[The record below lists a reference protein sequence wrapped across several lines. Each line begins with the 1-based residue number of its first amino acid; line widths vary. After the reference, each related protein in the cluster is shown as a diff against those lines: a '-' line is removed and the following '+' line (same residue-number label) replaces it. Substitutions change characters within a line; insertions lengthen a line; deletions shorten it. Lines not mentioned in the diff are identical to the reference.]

1 MSLESLIGGQIG
13 EEFVFLMRLAIWRI
27 CIMQNKLTK
36 DEVLNHFNI
45 LYDDLP
51 ESIQLQLDK
60 FFPIQYDELNSE
72 QYKEYYELCLEMLN
86 KKLEVDWQDDWFS
99 VLQNLQT
106 NDDNVKSII
115 RPKWFRESAFVNIQN
130 CLSLT
135 ETPYVDWEYQ
145 LITRQ
150 MLFYTHLKDI
160 ENICEFGSGSGTNF
174 YLINEIL
181 QDKSFILSDI
191 SVTSLKI
198 IEELK
203 RKLNRNNLTHSNIDI
218 EQDIDLQ
225 LPDNTAVITTSVL
238 EQIGDNY
245 KNFINFI
252 LKEKPQIVINVEPI
266 VELLDSK
273 NGFDNVMNLYC
284 EKRKYLTGYL
294 TELEKLEKQKKI
306 KIIMKKRTMVSGTF
320 IENSVLIW
328 KVL

>member
-1 MSLESLIGGQIG
+1 M
-13 EEFVFLMRLAIWRI
+13 
-27 CIMQNKLTK
+27 
-36 DEVLNHFNI
+36 LNHFNI
-45 LYDDLP
+45 LYDNLP
-51 ESIQLQLDK
+51 KSIQLQLDK
-60 FFPIQYDELNSE
+60 FFPIQYNELNSE
-72 QYKEYYELCLEMLN
+72 QYNEYYELCLKMLN

-115 RPKWFRESAFVNIQN
+115 RPKWFRKSAFVNIQN

-160 ENICEFGSGSGTNF
+160 DNICEFGSGSGTNF
-174 YLINEIL
+174 YLINKIL
-181 QDKSFILSDI
+181 QDKNFILSDI

-198 IEELK
+198 IQELK
-203 RKLNRNNLTHSNIDI
+203 RKLNRNNLTYSNIDI

-245 KNFINFI
+245 KNFIKFI

>member
-1 MSLESLIGGQIG
+1 
-13 EEFVFLMRLAIWRI
+13 
-27 CIMQNKLTK
+27 MQNKLTK

-86 KKLEVDWQDDWFS
+86 KKLEIDWQDDWFN
-99 VLQNLQT
+99 VLQNLRT
-106 NDDNVKSII
+106 NNENVKSII

-135 ETPYVDWEYQ
+135 ETSYVDWEYQ

-150 MLFYTHLKDI
+150 MLFYTHLRDI

-181 QDKSFILSDI
+181 QNKNFILSDI

-203 RKLNRNNLTHSNIDI
+203 RKLNRNNLTYSNIDI

-284 EKRKYLTGYL
+284 EKRKYLAGYL

>member
-1 MSLESLIGGQIG
+1 
-13 EEFVFLMRLAIWRI
+13 
-27 CIMQNKLTK
+27 MQNKLTK

-99 VLQNLQT
+99 VLQNLRT
-106 NDDNVKSII
+106 NNDNVKSII

-181 QDKSFILSDI
+181 QNKNFILSDI

-203 RKLNRNNLTHSNIDI
+203 RKLNRNNLTYSNIDI

-284 EKRKYLTGYL
+284 EKRKYLAGYL

>member
-1 MSLESLIGGQIG
+1 
-13 EEFVFLMRLAIWRI
+13 
-27 CIMQNKLTK
+27 MQNKLTK

-106 NDDNVKSII
+106 NNDNVKSII

-150 MLFYTHLKDI
+150 MLFYTHLRDI
-160 ENICEFGSGSGTNF
+160 ENICEFGSGSGANF

-181 QDKSFILSDI
+181 QDKNFILSDI

-225 LPDNTAVITTSVL
+225 LPDNSAVITTSVL

-284 EKRKYLTGYL
+284 EKRKYLAGYL

>member
-1 MSLESLIGGQIG
+1 
-13 EEFVFLMRLAIWRI
+13 
-27 CIMQNKLTK
+27 MQNKLTK

-45 LYDDLP
+45 LYDNLP

-86 KKLEVDWQDDWFS
+86 KKLEVDWQDDWFN
-99 VLQNLQT
+99 VLQNLRT
-106 NDDNVKSII
+106 NNENVKSII
-115 RPKWFRESAFVNIQN
+115 RPKWFRKSAFVNIQN

-135 ETPYVDWEYQ
+135 ETSYVDWEYQ

-150 MLFYTHLKDI
+150 MLFYTHLRDI

-181 QDKSFILSDI
+181 QNKNFILSDI

-203 RKLNRNNLTHSNIDI
+203 RKLNRNNLTYSNIDI

-284 EKRKYLTGYL
+284 EKRKYLAGYL

>member
-1 MSLESLIGGQIG
+1 
-13 EEFVFLMRLAIWRI
+13 
-27 CIMQNKLTK
+27 MQNKLTT

-51 ESIQLQLDK
+51 QSIQLQLDK
-60 FFPIQYDELNSE
+60 FFPIQYNELDSE

-106 NDDNVKSII
+106 NNDNVKSII
-115 RPKWFRESAFVNIQN
+115 RPKWFRESAFVNIHN

-160 ENICEFGSGSGTNF
+160 ENICEFGSGSGANF

-181 QDKSFILSDI
+181 QDKNFILSDI

-203 RKLNRNNLTHSNIDI
+203 RKLNRNNLTYSNIDI

-284 EKRKYLTGYL
+284 EKRKYLAGYL

>member
-1 MSLESLIGGQIG
+1 
-13 EEFVFLMRLAIWRI
+13 
-27 CIMQNKLTK
+27 MQNKLTK

-99 VLQNLQT
+99 VLQNLRT

-135 ETPYVDWEYQ
+135 ETSYVDWEYQ

-181 QDKSFILSDI
+181 QNKNFILSDI

-203 RKLNRNNLTHSNIDI
+203 RKLNRNNLTYSNIDI

-284 EKRKYLTGYL
+284 EKRKYLAGYL

>member
-1 MSLESLIGGQIG
+1 
-13 EEFVFLMRLAIWRI
+13 
-27 CIMQNKLTK
+27 MQNKLTK

-99 VLQNLQT
+99 VLQNLRT

-181 QDKSFILSDI
+181 QNKNFILSDI

-203 RKLNRNNLTHSNIDI
+203 RKLNRNNLIYSNIDI

-284 EKRKYLTGYL
+284 EKRKYLAGYL

>member
-1 MSLESLIGGQIG
+1 
-13 EEFVFLMRLAIWRI
+13 
-27 CIMQNKLTK
+27 MQNKLTK

-86 KKLEVDWQDDWFS
+86 KKLEVDWQDDWFN
-99 VLQNLQT
+99 VLQNLRT
-106 NDDNVKSII
+106 NNENVKSII
-115 RPKWFRESAFVNIQN
+115 RPKWFRKSAFVNIQN

-181 QDKSFILSDI
+181 QNKSFILSDI

-203 RKLNRNNLTHSNIDI
+203 RKLNRNNLTYSNIDI

-238 EQIGDNY
+238 EQVGDNY

-252 LKEKPQIVINVEPI
+252 LKEKPQIVINIEPI

-273 NGFDNVMNLYC
+273 GKFDNVMNLYC
-284 EKRKYLTGYL
+284 EKRKYLIGYL
-294 TELEKLEKQKKI
+294 TELEKLERQKRI
-306 KIIMKKRTMVSGTF
+306 KIVMKKRTMVSGTF

>member
-1 MSLESLIGGQIG
+1 
-13 EEFVFLMRLAIWRI
+13 
-27 CIMQNKLTK
+27 MQHKLTK
-36 DEVLNHFNI
+36 DDVLNHFNI

-51 ESIQLQLDK
+51 QTIKIQLDK
-60 FFPIQYDELNSE
+60 FFPINYNELDSE
-72 QYKEYYELCLEMLN
+72 QYKEYYELCLGVLN
-86 KKLEVDWQDDWFS
+86 KKLEIDWQDDWFS
-99 VLQNLQT
+99 VLQNLET
-106 NDDNVKSII
+106 NNENVKLII

-135 ETPYVDWEYQ
+135 KTPYVDWEYQ

-160 ENICEFGSGSGTNF
+160 ENICEFGSGSGANF

-203 RKLNRNNLTHSNIDI
+203 RKLNRNNLTYSNIDI

-284 EKRKYLTGYL
+284 EKRKYLAGYL

>member
-1 MSLESLIGGQIG
+1 
-13 EEFVFLMRLAIWRI
+13 
-27 CIMQNKLTK
+27 MQNKLTK

-51 ESIQLQLDK
+51 KSIQLQLDK
-60 FFPIQYDELNSE
+60 FFPIQYNELNSE
-72 QYKEYYELCLEMLN
+72 QYNEYYELCLEMLN

-99 VLQNLQT
+99 VLQNLRT
-106 NDDNVKSII
+106 NNDNVKSII
-115 RPKWFRESAFVNIQN
+115 RPKWFRKNAFVNIQN

-160 ENICEFGSGSGTNF
+160 DNICEFGSGSGTNF
-174 YLINEIL
+174 YLINQIL
-181 QDKSFILSDI
+181 QDKNFILSDI

-198 IEELK
+198 IQELK
-203 RKLNRNNLTHSNIDI
+203 RKLNRNNLTYSNIDI
-218 EQDIDLQ
+218 EQDIDLK
-225 LPDNTAVITTSVL
+225 LSDNTAVITTSVL

-245 KNFINFI
+245 NNFINFI

-273 NGFDNVMNLYC
+273 SGFDNVMNLYC

>member
-1 MSLESLIGGQIG
+1 M
-13 EEFVFLMRLAIWRI
+13 
-27 CIMQNKLTK
+27 
-36 DEVLNHFNI
+36 
-45 LYDDLP
+45 YDDLP
-51 ESIQLQLDK
+51 KSIQLQLDK
-60 FFPIQYDELNSE
+60 FFPIQYNELNSE
-72 QYKEYYELCLEMLN
+72 QYNEYYELCLEMLN

-99 VLQNLQT
+99 VLQNLRT
-106 NDDNVKSII
+106 NNDNVKSII
-115 RPKWFRESAFVNIQN
+115 RPKWFRKNAFVNIQN

-150 MLFYTHLKDI
+150 MLFYTHLKDVD
-160 ENICEFGSGSGTNF
+160 NICEFGSGSGTNF
-174 YLINEIL
+174 YLINQIL
-181 QDKSFILSDI
+181 QDKNFILSDI

-198 IEELK
+198 IQELK
-203 RKLNRNNLTHSNIDI
+203 RKLNRNNLTYSNIDI
-218 EQDIDLQ
+218 EQDIDLE

-245 KNFINFI
+245 NNFINFI

-273 NGFDNVMNLYC
+273 SGFDNVMNLYC

>member
-1 MSLESLIGGQIG
+1 
-13 EEFVFLMRLAIWRI
+13 
-27 CIMQNKLTK
+27 MQNKLTK

-51 ESIQLQLDK
+51 KSIQLQLDK
-60 FFPIQYDELNSE
+60 FFPIQYNELNSE
-72 QYKEYYELCLEMLN
+72 QYNEYYELCLEMLN

-99 VLQNLQT
+99 VLQNLRT
-106 NDDNVKSII
+106 NNDNVKSII
-115 RPKWFRESAFVNIQN
+115 RPKWFRKNAFVNIQN

-150 MLFYTHLKDI
+150 MLFYTHLKDMD
-160 ENICEFGSGSGTNF
+160 NICEFGSGSGTNF
-174 YLINEIL
+174 YLINQIL
-181 QDKSFILSDI
+181 QDKNFILSDI

-198 IEELK
+198 IQELK
-203 RKLNRNNLTHSNIDI
+203 RKLNRNNLTYSNIDI
-218 EQDIDLQ
+218 EQDIDLE

-245 KNFINFI
+245 NNFINFI

-273 NGFDNVMNLYC
+273 SGFDNVMNLYC

>member
-1 MSLESLIGGQIG
+1 
-13 EEFVFLMRLAIWRI
+13 
-27 CIMQNKLTK
+27 MQNKLTK

-86 KKLEVDWQDDWFS
+86 KKLEIDWQDDWFN
-99 VLQNLQT
+99 VLQNLRT
-106 NDDNVKSII
+106 NNDNVKSII

-160 ENICEFGSGSGTNF
+160 ENICEFGSGSGANF

-181 QDKSFILSDI
+181 QDKNFILSDI

-203 RKLNRNNLTHSNIDI
+203 RKLNRNNLIYSNIDI

-284 EKRKYLTGYL
+284 EKRKYLAGYL

>member
-1 MSLESLIGGQIG
+1 
-13 EEFVFLMRLAIWRI
+13 
-27 CIMQNKLTK
+27 MQNKLTK

-106 NDDNVKSII
+106 NNDNVKSII

-150 MLFYTHLKDI
+150 MLFYTHLRDI

-181 QDKSFILSDI
+181 QNKNFILSDI

-203 RKLNRNNLTHSNIDI
+203 RKLNRNNLTYSNIDI

-284 EKRKYLTGYL
+284 EKRKYLAGYL

>member
-1 MSLESLIGGQIG
+1 
-13 EEFVFLMRLAIWRI
+13 
-27 CIMQNKLTK
+27 MQNKLTT

-51 ESIQLQLDK
+51 QSIQLQLDK
-60 FFPIQYDELNSE
+60 FFPIQYNELDSE

-106 NDDNVKSII
+106 NNDNVKSII
-115 RPKWFRESAFVNIQN
+115 RPKWFRESAFVNIHN

-160 ENICEFGSGSGTNF
+160 ENICEFGSGSGANF

-181 QDKSFILSDI
+181 QDKNFILSDI

-203 RKLNRNNLTHSNIDI
+203 RKLNRNNLIYSNIDI

-284 EKRKYLTGYL
+284 EKRKYLAGYL

>member
-1 MSLESLIGGQIG
+1 
-13 EEFVFLMRLAIWRI
+13 
-27 CIMQNKLTK
+27 MQNKLTK

-86 KKLEVDWQDDWFS
+86 KKLEIDWQDDWFN
-99 VLQNLQT
+99 VLQNLRT
-106 NDDNVKSII
+106 NNENVKSII

-181 QDKSFILSDI
+181 QNKNFILSDI

-203 RKLNRNNLTHSNIDI
+203 RKLNRNNLIYSNIDI

-238 EQIGDNY
+238 EQVGDNY

-284 EKRKYLTGYL
+284 EKRKYLAGYL

>member
-1 MSLESLIGGQIG
+1 
-13 EEFVFLMRLAIWRI
+13 
-27 CIMQNKLTK
+27 MQNKLTK

-86 KKLEVDWQDDWFS
+86 KKLEIDWQDDWFS

-106 NDDNVKSII
+106 NNENVKLII

-135 ETPYVDWEYQ
+135 KTPYVDWEYQ

-160 ENICEFGSGSGTNF
+160 ENICEFGSGSGANF

-181 QDKSFILSDI
+181 QDKNFILSDI

-203 RKLNRNNLTHSNIDI
+203 RKLNRNNLTYSNIDI

-284 EKRKYLTGYL
+284 EKRKYLAGYL

>member
-1 MSLESLIGGQIG
+1 
-13 EEFVFLMRLAIWRI
+13 
-27 CIMQNKLTK
+27 MQNKLTK
-36 DEVLNHFNI
+36 GEVLNHFNI

-60 FFPIQYDELNSE
+60 FFPIQYNELDSE

-86 KKLEVDWQDDWFS
+86 KKLEVDWQDDWFN

-135 ETPYVDWEYQ
+135 KTPYVDWEYQ

-203 RKLNRNNLTHSNIDI
+203 RKLNRNNLTYSNIDI

-266 VELLDSK
+266 VELLHSK
-273 NGFDNVMNLYC
+273 DGFDNVMNLYC
-284 EKRKYLTGYL
+284 EKRKYLAGYL

>member
-1 MSLESLIGGQIG
+1 
-13 EEFVFLMRLAIWRI
+13 
-27 CIMQNKLTK
+27 MQNKLTK

-51 ESIQLQLDK
+51 KSIQLQLDK
-60 FFPIQYDELNSE
+60 FFPIQYNELNSE
-72 QYKEYYELCLEMLN
+72 QYNEYYELCLKMLN

-115 RPKWFRESAFVNIQN
+115 RPKWFRKSAFVNIQN

-174 YLINEIL
+174 YLINKIL
-181 QDKSFILSDI
+181 QNKNFILSDI

-198 IEELK
+198 IQELK
-203 RKLNRNNLTHSNIDI
+203 RKLNRNNLTYSNIDI

-245 KNFINFI
+245 KNFIKFI

>member
-1 MSLESLIGGQIG
+1 
-13 EEFVFLMRLAIWRI
+13 
-27 CIMQNKLTK
+27 MQNKLTK

-51 ESIQLQLDK
+51 RSIQLQLDK
-60 FFPIQYDELNSE
+60 FFPIQYNELNSE
-72 QYKEYYELCLEMLN
+72 QYNEYYELCLEMLN

-99 VLQNLQT
+99 VLQNLRT
-106 NDDNVKSII
+106 NNDNVKSII
-115 RPKWFRESAFVNIQN
+115 RPKWFRKNAFVNIQN

-135 ETPYVDWEYQ
+135 ETPYLDWEYQ

-160 ENICEFGSGSGTNF
+160 DNICEFGSGSGTNF
-174 YLINEIL
+174 YLINQIL
-181 QDKSFILSDI
+181 QDKNFILSDI

-198 IEELK
+198 IQELK
-203 RKLNRNNLTHSNIDI
+203 RKLNRNNLTYSNIDI
-218 EQDIDLQ
+218 EQDIDLE

-245 KNFINFI
+245 NNFINFI

>member
-1 MSLESLIGGQIG
+1 
-13 EEFVFLMRLAIWRI
+13 
-27 CIMQNKLTK
+27 MQHKLTK
-36 DEVLNHFNI
+36 DDVLNHFNI

-51 ESIQLQLDK
+51 QTIKIQLDK
-60 FFPIQYDELNSE
+60 FFPINYNELDSE
-72 QYKEYYELCLEMLN
+72 QYKEYYELCLGVLN
-86 KKLEVDWQDDWFS
+86 KKLEIDWQDDWFS
-99 VLQNLQT
+99 VLQNLET
-106 NDDNVKSII
+106 NNENVKLII

-135 ETPYVDWEYQ
+135 KTPYVDWEYQ

-181 QDKSFILSDI
+181 QNKSFILSDI

-203 RKLNRNNLTHSNIDI
+203 RKLNRNNLTYSNIDI

-238 EQIGDNY
+238 EQVGDNY

-252 LKEKPQIVINVEPI
+252 LKEKPQIVINIEPI

-273 NGFDNVMNLYC
+273 GKFDNVMNLYC
-284 EKRKYLTGYL
+284 EKRKYLIGYL
-294 TELEKLEKQKKI
+294 TELEKLERQKRI
-306 KIIMKKRTMVSGTF
+306 KIVMKKRTMVSGTF

>member
-1 MSLESLIGGQIG
+1 
-13 EEFVFLMRLAIWRI
+13 
-27 CIMQNKLTK
+27 MQHKLTK
-36 DEVLNHFNI
+36 DDVLNHFNI

-51 ESIQLQLDK
+51 QTIKIQLDK
-60 FFPIQYDELNSE
+60 FFPINYNELDSE
-72 QYKEYYELCLEMLN
+72 QYKEYYELCLGVLN
-86 KKLEVDWQDDWFS
+86 KKLEIDWQDDWFS

-106 NDDNVKSII
+106 NNENVKLII

-135 ETPYVDWEYQ
+135 KTPYVDWEYQ

-160 ENICEFGSGSGTNF
+160 ENICEFGSGSGANF

-181 QDKSFILSDI
+181 QDKNFILSDI

-203 RKLNRNNLTHSNIDI
+203 RKLNRNNLTYSNIDI

-252 LKEKPQIVINVEPI
+252 LKEKPQIVINIEPI

-273 NGFDNVMNLYC
+273 GKFDNVMNLYC
-284 EKRKYLTGYL
+284 EKRKYLIGYL
-294 TELEKLEKQKKI
+294 TELEKLERQKRI
-306 KIIMKKRTMVSGTF
+306 KIVMKKRTMVSGTF

>member
-1 MSLESLIGGQIG
+1 
-13 EEFVFLMRLAIWRI
+13 
-27 CIMQNKLTK
+27 MQNKLTK

-86 KKLEVDWQDDWFS
+86 KKLEIDWQDDWFN
-99 VLQNLQT
+99 VLQNLRT
-106 NDDNVKSII
+106 NNENVKSII

-181 QDKSFILSDI
+181 QNKNFILSDI

-203 RKLNRNNLTHSNIDI
+203 RKLNRNNLTYSNIDI

-284 EKRKYLTGYL
+284 EKRKYLAGYL

>member
-1 MSLESLIGGQIG
+1 
-13 EEFVFLMRLAIWRI
+13 
-27 CIMQNKLTK
+27 MQNKLTK

-86 KKLEVDWQDDWFS
+86 KKLEIDWQDDWFN
-99 VLQNLQT
+99 VLQNLRT
-106 NDDNVKSII
+106 NNENVKSII

-135 ETPYVDWEYQ
+135 ETSYVDWEYQ

-181 QDKSFILSDI
+181 QNKNFILSDI

-203 RKLNRNNLTHSNIDI
+203 RKLNRNNLTYSNIDI

-284 EKRKYLTGYL
+284 EKRKYLAGYL

>member
-1 MSLESLIGGQIG
+1 
-13 EEFVFLMRLAIWRI
+13 
-27 CIMQNKLTK
+27 MQNKLTK

-86 KKLEVDWQDDWFS
+86 KKLEIDWQDDWFN
-99 VLQNLQT
+99 VLQNLRT
-106 NDDNVKSII
+106 NNENVKSII

-181 QDKSFILSDI
+181 QNKNFILSDI

-203 RKLNRNNLTHSNIDI
+203 RKLNRNNLIYSNIDI

>member
-1 MSLESLIGGQIG
+1 
-13 EEFVFLMRLAIWRI
+13 
-27 CIMQNKLTK
+27 
-36 DEVLNHFNI
+36 
-45 LYDDLP
+45 
-51 ESIQLQLDK
+51 
-60 FFPIQYDELNSE
+60 
-72 QYKEYYELCLEMLN
+72 MLN
-86 KKLEVDWQDDWFS
+86 KKLEVDWQDDWFN
-99 VLQNLQT
+99 VLHNLQT

-135 ETPYVDWEYQ
+135 KTPYVDWEYQ

-203 RKLNRNNLTHSNIDI
+203 RKLNRNNLTYSNIDI

-266 VELLDSK
+266 VELLHSK
-273 NGFDNVMNLYC
+273 DGFDNVMNLYC
-284 EKRKYLTGYL
+284 EKRKYLAGYL

>member
-1 MSLESLIGGQIG
+1 
-13 EEFVFLMRLAIWRI
+13 
-27 CIMQNKLTK
+27 MQNKLTK

-51 ESIQLQLDK
+51 KSIQLQLDK
-60 FFPIQYDELNSE
+60 FFPIQYNELNSE
-72 QYKEYYELCLEMLN
+72 QYNEYYELCLKMLN

-115 RPKWFRESAFVNIQN
+115 RPKWFRKSAFVNIQN

-174 YLINEIL
+174 YLINKIL
-181 QDKSFILSDI
+181 QNKNFILSDI

-198 IEELK
+198 IQELK
-203 RKLNRNNLTHSNIDI
+203 RKLNRNNLTYSNIDI
-218 EQDIDLQ
+218 EQDIDLR

-245 KNFINFI
+245 KNFIKFI

-273 NGFDNVMNLYC
+273 SRFDNVMKLYC

>member
-1 MSLESLIGGQIG
+1 
-13 EEFVFLMRLAIWRI
+13 
-27 CIMQNKLTK
+27 MQNKLTK

-51 ESIQLQLDK
+51 KSIQLQLDK
-60 FFPIQYDELNSE
+60 FFPIQYNELNSE
-72 QYKEYYELCLEMLN
+72 QYNEYYELCLEMLN

-99 VLQNLQT
+99 VLQNLRT
-106 NDDNVKSII
+106 NNDNVKSII
-115 RPKWFRESAFVNIQN
+115 RPKWFRKNAFVNIQN

-150 MLFYTHLKDI
+150 MLFYTHLKDMD
-160 ENICEFGSGSGTNF
+160 NICEFGSGSGTNF
-174 YLINEIL
+174 YLINQIL
-181 QDKSFILSDI
+181 QDKNFILSDI

-198 IEELK
+198 IQELK
-203 RKLNRNNLTHSNIDI
+203 RKLNRNNLTYSNIDI
-218 EQDIDLQ
+218 EQDIDLK
-225 LPDNTAVITTSVL
+225 LSDNTAVITTSVL

-245 KNFINFI
+245 NNFINFI

-273 NGFDNVMNLYC
+273 SGFDNVMNLYC

>member
-1 MSLESLIGGQIG
+1 
-13 EEFVFLMRLAIWRI
+13 
-27 CIMQNKLTK
+27 MQNKLTK

-51 ESIQLQLDK
+51 KSIQLQLDK
-60 FFPIQYDELNSE
+60 FFPIQYNELNSE
-72 QYKEYYELCLEMLN
+72 QYNEYYELCLEMLN

-99 VLQNLQT
+99 VLQNLRT
-106 NDDNVKSII
+106 NNDNVKSII
-115 RPKWFRESAFVNIQN
+115 RPKWFRKNAFVNIQN

-150 MLFYTHLKDI
+150 MLFYTHLKDMD
-160 ENICEFGSGSGTNF
+160 NICEFGSGSGTNF
-174 YLINEIL
+174 YLINQIL
-181 QDKSFILSDI
+181 QDKNFILSDI

-198 IEELK
+198 IQELK
-203 RKLNRNNLTHSNIDI
+203 RKLNRNNLTYSNIDI
-218 EQDIDLQ
+218 EQDIDLK

-245 KNFINFI
+245 NNFINFI

-273 NGFDNVMNLYC
+273 SGFDNVMNLYC

>member
-1 MSLESLIGGQIG
+1 
-13 EEFVFLMRLAIWRI
+13 
-27 CIMQNKLTK
+27 MQNKLTK

-51 ESIQLQLDK
+51 KSIQLQLDK
-60 FFPIQYDELNSE
+60 FFPIQYNELNSE
-72 QYKEYYELCLEMLN
+72 QYNEYYELCLEMLN

-115 RPKWFRESAFVNIQN
+115 RPKWFRKNAFVNIQN

-160 ENICEFGSGSGTNF
+160 DNICEFGSGSGTNF
-174 YLINEIL
+174 YLINKIL
-181 QDKSFILSDI
+181 QDKNFILSDI

-198 IEELK
+198 IQELK

-238 EQIGDNY
+238 EQIGDSY
-245 KNFINFI
+245 KNFIKFI

-284 EKRKYLTGYL
+284 EKRKYLAGYL

>member
-1 MSLESLIGGQIG
+1 LIEEQIG

-27 CIMQNKLTK
+27 YIMQNKLTK

-45 LYDDLP
+45 LYDNLP

-99 VLQNLQT
+99 VLQNLRT

-135 ETPYVDWEYQ
+135 ETSYVDWEYQ

-150 MLFYTHLKDI
+150 MLFYTHLRDI

-181 QDKSFILSDI
+181 QNKNFILSDI

-203 RKLNRNNLTHSNIDI
+203 RKLNRNNLIYSNIDI

-284 EKRKYLTGYL
+284 EKRKYLAGYL

>member
-1 MSLESLIGGQIG
+1 
-13 EEFVFLMRLAIWRI
+13 
-27 CIMQNKLTK
+27 MQNKLTT

-51 ESIQLQLDK
+51 QSIQLQLDK
-60 FFPIQYDELNSE
+60 FFPIQYNELNSK

-106 NDDNVKSII
+106 NNDNVKSII

-150 MLFYTHLKDI
+150 MLFYTHLRDI

-181 QDKSFILSDI
+181 QNKNFILSDI

-203 RKLNRNNLTHSNIDI
+203 RKLNRNNLIYSNIDI

-284 EKRKYLTGYL
+284 EKRKYLAGYL

>member
-1 MSLESLIGGQIG
+1 
-13 EEFVFLMRLAIWRI
+13 
-27 CIMQNKLTK
+27 MQNKLTT

-51 ESIQLQLDK
+51 QSIQLQLDK
-60 FFPIQYDELNSE
+60 FFPIQYNELNSE
-72 QYKEYYELCLEMLN
+72 QYNEYYELCLKMLN

-115 RPKWFRESAFVNIQN
+115 RPKWFRKSAFVNIQN

-174 YLINEIL
+174 YLINKIL
-181 QDKSFILSDI
+181 QNKNFILSDI

-198 IEELK
+198 IQELK
-203 RKLNRNNLTHSNIDI
+203 RKLNRNNLTYSNIDI

-273 NGFDNVMNLYC
+273 SRFDNVMNLYC

>member
-1 MSLESLIGGQIG
+1 
-13 EEFVFLMRLAIWRI
+13 
-27 CIMQNKLTK
+27 MQNKLTK

-174 YLINEIL
+174 YLIHEIL
-181 QDKSFILSDI
+181 QNKNFILSDI